1 MMRYVLAMLLAMLAA
16 AVAAAPRDW
25 TIVAAPAAA
34 GGYVIG
40 NPKAKVKLVEYISY
54 TCPHCRH
61 FEEESTPA
69 LKGKMVRSGS
79 TSVEIR
85 NQIHDKLDL
94 VAVTLGRCIGPAGFP
109 KYHEAVFARQEAWMA
124 RGIEYDRSGAAK
136 DGATPEARARKLAD
150 ASGLSDLARGAG
162 MTAAGLDRCFADR
175 ATIDRSV
182 QASAAL
188 RQDVRGTPA
197 FEINGTLVQ
206 SVGWAQLEPMLRA
219 AGAK

>member
-1 MMRYVLAMLLAMLAA
+1 MMRYLLAMLLAVP
-16 AVAAAPRDW
+16 AVAASAARDW
-25 TIVAAPAAA
+25 TIVAAPAPA
-34 GGYVIG
+34 GGYLIG

-61 FEEESTPA
+61 FEEEAAPV

-79 TSVEIR
+79 TSIEIR

-94 VAVTLGRCIGPAGFP
+94 VAVILGRCIGPAAFP
-109 KYHEAVFARQEAWMA
+109 KYHEVVFARQDAWMT
-124 RGIEYDRSGAAK
+124 RGMAYDRSGAAK

-150 ASGLSDLARGAG
+150 ASGLSDIARGAG
-162 MTAAGLDRCFADR
+162 MTAARLDRCFADR

-206 SVGWAQLEPMLRA
+206 SVGWAQIEPMLRA